1 MLERMRNAKC
11 VIYNRIAKTGSST
24 TNFIIER
31 MAKKNK
37 FKEIYSRNHGDRAP
51 NSRDLNILNK
61 KLANAPKPWVYIRH
75 IYFWDASFIKPAPV
89 FINTVRDP
97 VERITSGFYWNR
109 RFNDKGTGDI
119 SFDECVKRYWPH
131 KSDKCFLKSMQ
142 NYAIQFFCGPSLVCA
157 NASREALNIAKLNVR
172 RHYAVV
178 ADLSDFSTFFQV
190 LEFGMPHLFKGAS
203 QLYYSNFHTT
213 KVVKNKGGYSNA
225 PSFETVNIL
234 KRDLSLDYEF
244 YYFIRQRYYKFV
256 HYLHQQGMAKSYA
269 ISYVW

>member
-1 MLERMRNAKC
+1 MTFDRC
-11 VIYNRIAKTGSST
+11 VQ
-24 TNFIIER
+24 
-31 MAKKNK
+31 
-37 FKEIYSRNHGDRAP
+37 
-51 NSRDLNILNK
+51 
-61 KLANAPKPWVYIRH
+61 
-75 IYFWDASFIKPAPV
+75 
-89 FINTVRDP
+89 
-97 VERITSGFYWNR
+97 
-109 RFNDKGTGDI
+109 RF
-119 SFDECVKRYWPH
+119 WPH
-131 KSDKCFLKSMQ
+131 QPNKCFIWNMRS
-142 NYAIQFFCGPSLVCA
+142 YTIQFFCGQLRVCA
-157 NASREALNIAKLNVR
+157 NATQEALNIAKRNVR
-172 RHYAVV
+172 RHYVVV

-256 HYLHQQGMAKSYA
+256 HYLHQQGTAKSYA